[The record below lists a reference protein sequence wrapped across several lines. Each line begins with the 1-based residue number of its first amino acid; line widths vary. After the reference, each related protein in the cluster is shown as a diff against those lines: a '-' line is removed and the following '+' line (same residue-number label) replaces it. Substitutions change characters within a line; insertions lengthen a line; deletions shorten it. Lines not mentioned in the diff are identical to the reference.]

1 MSGYNG
7 VLPDMR
13 ALITRY
19 ISVVDR
25 TPITVKSRRQH
36 STHQLLLIHIVIHC
50 GLVLSRPPNAMSLPK
65 PS

>member
-13 ALITRY
+13 ALITRH

-25 TPITVKSRRQH
+25 TPITVKFVDNPAHIGYSFSILS
-36 STHQLLLIHIVIHC
+36 STVAWFF
-50 GLVLSRPPNAMSLPK
+50 LVLPMR
-65 PS
+65 